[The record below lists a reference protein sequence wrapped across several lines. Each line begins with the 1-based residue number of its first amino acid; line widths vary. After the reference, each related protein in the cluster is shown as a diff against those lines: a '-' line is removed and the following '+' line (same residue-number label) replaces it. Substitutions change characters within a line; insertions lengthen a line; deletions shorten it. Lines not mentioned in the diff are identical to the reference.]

1 MKSTLLVLILLVSFL
16 SANAAELSCVCSE
29 DTTTHSQEGKTT
41 IEKSVHHND
50 QDSAESDHQ
59 DHCQHTCM
67 QCHLAAVVPT
77 SFILKFDSNRIYTSY
92 LILDQLPHE
101 FGQSLYRPPIS

>member
-1 MKSTLLVLILLVSFL
+1 MKSTILVLILLVSFL

-41 IEKSVHHND
+41 VEKSDHHND

-77 SFILKFDSNRIYTSY
+77 SFNLKFDSIGIYTSY
-92 LILDQLPHE
+92 LIQNQIPHE

>member
-29 DTTTHSQEGKTT
+29 DTTTHSQAGKTT

-67 QCHLAAVVPT
+67 QCRLVAVVPT
-77 SFILKFDSNRIYTSY
+77 LFILKFDSYGIYTSY
-92 LILDQLPHE
+92 LIFEQLSQE

>member
-1 MKSTLLVLILLVSFL
+1 MVLILLVSFL

-29 DTTTHSQEGKTT
+29 DTTTHSQEGKLTT
-41 IEKSVHHND
+41 EISTHHSD
-50 QDSAESDHQ
+50 QDSADSDHQ

-77 SFILKFDSNRIYTSY
+77 SFSLNFDSIKIYASY
-92 LILDQLPHE
+92 SILDQLPHE